1 MNNRFL
7 NLVKFFFLETFKNK
21 SEVFYTMFFPVI
33 FLLLFGFIFG
43 LGDTQ
48 HQEENFEYGLV
59 FSSGYL
65 SDTNQ
70 SSESAYD
77 TVKAF
82 FDPNKLDIYAD
93 NESLKNAVLS
103 SKVDAGIIVDETS
116 KVKVLYNSDPSNM
129 QKITWIKFAGENAIK
144 RFLYGAKKDY
154 LSLSSENIGTGRVE
168 SNQMDFLLTG
178 IIAISILSGGM
189 FSVINTFGRYKKLG
203 VIKKFMVT
211 PIIKRICDCIII

>member
-1 MNNRFL
+1 MNNRFF

-70 SSESAYD
+70 SSESAYE

-82 FDPNKLDIYAD
+82 F
-93 NESLKNAVLS
+93 
-103 SKVDAGIIVDETS
+103 
-116 KVKVLYNSDPSNM
+116 
-129 QKITWIKFAGENAIK
+129 F
-144 RFLYGAKKDY
+144 F
-154 LSLSSENIGTGRVE
+154 
-168 SNQMDFLLTG
+168 F
-178 IIAISILSGGM
+178 
-189 FSVINTFGRYKKLG
+189 
-203 VIKKFMVT
+203 
-211 PIIKRICDCIII
+211 